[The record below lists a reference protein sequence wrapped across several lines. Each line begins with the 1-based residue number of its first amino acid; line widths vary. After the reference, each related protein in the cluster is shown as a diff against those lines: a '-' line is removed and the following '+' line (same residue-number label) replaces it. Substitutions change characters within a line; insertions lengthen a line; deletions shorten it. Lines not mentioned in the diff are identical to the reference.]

1 MQRPN
6 PFEITRCVDLKEKN
20 ILLIDDI
27 YTTGLTVHNA
37 GQLLFDRKIRKFDV
51 FTFAR

>member
-1 MQRPN
+1 MEQS
-6 PFEITRCVDLKEKN
+6 VDLKGKC

-37 GQLLFDRKIRKFDV
+37 AQLLLDRKIRKFDV